1 MLKVWK
7 FVNQLEL
14 SELKLKYIFW
24 LITIISLY
32 EIQLHAW
39 LRLLSV
45 NWNLKLDLQTFFRM
59 IQMQFTFVLHRLT
72 IIWSRT
78 KLFFKFVL
86 RKKTFTQNESRSRP
100 KIDFHLFFPNFF
112 STKLRLFYICLLNVL
127 YYEVCQKIYFWTNS
141 HHRKKNFQ
149 SSSSPLNNKILF
161 WKWMQTDWQFRSI
174 FSSFYLPFLQKKLIK
189 FLYFADDGLL
199 HSKHLSF

>member
-1 MLKVWK
+1 MTNSNEMLKVWK

-72 IIWSRT
+72 ISWSRT

-86 RKKTFTQNESRSRP
+86 RKKTFTQNELRSRP
-100 KIDFHLFFPNFF
+100 KIDFHLFFPIFF
-112 STKLRLFYICLLNVL
+112 DKVAA
-127 YYEVCQKIYFWTNS
+127 
-141 HHRKKNFQ
+141 
-149 SSSSPLNNKILF
+149 
-161 WKWMQTDWQFRSI
+161 
-174 FSSFYLPFLQKKLIK
+174 
-189 FLYFADDGLL
+189 FLYLFVKRTLL
-199 HSKHLSF
+199 WG

>member
-1 MLKVWK
+1 LQKYFFRSTFFSSMQWQTQMKCWK

-72 IIWSRT
+72 ISWSRT
-78 KLFFKFVL
+78 KLFFKFIL
-86 RKKTFTQNESRSRP
+86 RKK
-100 KIDFHLFFPNFF
+100 
-112 STKLRLFYICLLNVL
+112 
-127 YYEVCQKIYFWTNS
+127 
-141 HHRKKNFQ
+141 
-149 SSSSPLNNKILF
+149 
-161 WKWMQTDWQFRSI
+161 
-174 FSSFYLPFLQKKLIK
+174 
-189 FLYFADDGLL
+189 
-199 HSKHLSF
+199 KHLRKMNWDRGQK